1 MPEQSYPEIATKS
14 LSVRPEM
21 PPFFA
26 SPLFAINGNKMSPF
40 NFCYVGICSRANM
53 FTTHKFAAASRID

>member
-14 LSVRPEM
+14 LSVRPSVRPEM

-26 SPLFAINGNKMSPF
+26 SPLFAMNGNKMNPF
-40 NFCYVGICSRANM
+40 NFCYVGTKYPKLELLRTI
-53 FTTHKFAAASRID
+53 IDT